1 MFNFQIHLKLT
12 CLKFINNSNHILVRE
27 DKSEALLCEPILK
40 RRTPSDTDIV
50 NKMVSTVKYK
60 FSLTAESW
68 AFPQGKKLNQEF
80 VLQLLHLEKI
90 LTRHRGLF
98 GTDGES
104 YIIDVHGK
112 VGDFTRG
119 ASKEGKTE
127 FRIGLLF
134 DGHLS
139 TFLSTNF
146 GMQSLEHC
154 LRIISLC
161 LAAVEICQNVSV
173 PQTLTDAAAC
183 ALARSYPI
191 PDYSPLTLKQTLL
204 SWLTQ
209 IQASNFTNA
218 MKRKPFIKKS

>member
-104 YIIDVHGK
+104 YIIKLEILQGEPARK
-112 VGDFTRG
+112 
-119 ASKEGKTE
+119 AK
-127 FRIGLLF
+127 L
-134 DGHLS
+134 
-139 TFLSTNF
+139 NF
-146 GMQSLEHC
+146 ELVYYLMD
-154 LRIISLC
+154 
-161 LAAVEICQNVSV
+161 ICQHSFR
-173 PQTLTDAAAC
+173 QTLVCSLWNTV
-183 ALARSYPI
+183 
-191 PDYSPLTLKQTLL
+191 
-204 SWLTQ
+204 
-209 IQASNFTNA
+209 
-218 MKRKPFIKKS
+218 